1 MRTSQVI
8 VVLSVGIALA
18 PASLG
23 AQDTL
28 AQPRTWSVSLGVE
41 PMSLDLRTRD
51 PGVSARMVAN
61 LTRSW
66 QSSNSRLARHISLMV
81 GAAAPV
87 ITHPDRE
94 VCVGCWDRVQKTY
107 AGLTA
112 GTSLDLFRLS
122 RFTPYATTGMGVY
135 YTNLSAHVPNGSQ
148 YVADPNYFRS
158 GFSFGV
164 NGGLGIK
171 ARFGSREFFI
181 EQMLHAFD
189 VRRFDKGVYPF
200 NIGIRF

>member
-1 MRTSQVI
+1 MNIRHVVAVCTFAI
-8 VVLSVGIALA
+8 VLT
-18 PASLG
+18 PASVV

-28 AQPRTWSVSLGVE
+28 AQPRKWSVSLGVE

-66 QSSNSRLARHISLMV
+66 QSAKSPLAHHVSLMV

-94 VCVGCWDRVQKTY
+94 ICVGCWDRVQKTY
-107 AGLTA
+107 GSLTA

-135 YTNLSAHVPNGSQ
+135 YTNLSAHLPNGSQ
-148 YVADPNYFRS
+148 YVSDQNYFRS
-158 GFSFGV
+158 GLSFGV

-189 VRRFDKGVYPF
+189 VRHYDKGVYPL